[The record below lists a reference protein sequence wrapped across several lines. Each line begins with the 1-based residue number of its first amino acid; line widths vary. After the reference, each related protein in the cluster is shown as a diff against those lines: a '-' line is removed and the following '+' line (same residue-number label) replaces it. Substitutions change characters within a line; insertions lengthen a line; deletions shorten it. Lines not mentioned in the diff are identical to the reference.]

1 MLVRMLGTLVICAI
15 PFSGYAEESVS
26 TSIPT
31 AGVASSPEKTHL
43 NNYSQATPEELAQVA
58 TQLLVEGNPEL
69 AGIVVAELLKKPS
82 PPMQALFI
90 AGKLAELRGDWKTAI
105 KFYRTMLERD
115 SSVLRVRLDLARAL
129 LMIGDTEASQHH
141 FQRVLGEPG
150 LPEGVRKNVL
160 LFINQIERLTFSQM
174 LSFEI
179 LGDSNVNQATASE
192 AVIIGGRRFVLSPT
206 ARQQSGKGIGI
217 NWQGQYR
224 FGESRQFS
232 LRGIVQHQNYPST
245 NQYNLTYLMGFTGW
259 TMQWSPGHSTSFEAG
274 WHASFYGGRDLFD
287 GAAFRISDLY
297 RTIGGWT
304 VNPAIESK
312 QLRYPDYPL
321 RDGWQHWLTLDTSKA
336 TASGIVWNAGASIG
350 RNSARDDIYNFISSG
365 AKAGVSAELPLKLNA
380 SLMLD
385 YLETRYSLADPF
397 FGKKRQEK
405 KQSVELAITTLA
417 LSVGGF
423 APRIMLGH
431 VKNRCNIDLYRYQ
444 RTYGKVSFV
453 RDF

>member
-1 MLVRMLGTLVICAI
+1 MAVRILLILAIII
-15 PFSGYAEESVS
+15 PFAAMAEQSDSLSQQQGTIVTSSAQS
-26 TSIPT
+26 T
-31 AGVASSPEKTHL
+31 
-43 NNYSQATPEELAQVA
+43 ATPEELAQVA
-58 TQLLVEGNPEL
+58 TQLLVEGRVDL
-69 AGIVVAELLKKPS
+69 ASIVVNELLKLPH

-90 AGKLAELRGDWKTAI
+90 AAKLAELRGDWNSAI
-105 KFYRTMLERD
+105 KFYRAMLERD
-115 SSVLRVRLDLARAL
+115 PAVLRVRLDLARAL
-129 LMIGDTEASQHH
+129 FMVGDTEASQHH

-160 LFINQIERLTFSQM
+160 LFINQIERLTFSQI

-206 ARQQSGKGIGI
+206 ARQQSGKGIGV

-232 LRGIVQHQNYPST
+232 LRGVLEHQNHPSA
-245 NQYNLTYLMGFTGW
+245 NQYNLTYLMGLAGW

-274 WHASFYGGRDLFD
+274 WHGAFYGGRNLFD

-297 RTIGGWT
+297 RTISGWT
-304 VNPAIESK
+304 LNPAIESK
-312 QLRYPDYPL
+312 QLRYPNYPL
-321 RDGWQHWLTLDTSKA
+321 RDGWQHWLTLDISRA
-336 TASGIVWNAGASIG
+336 TASGVMWNTGASIG
-350 RNSARDDIYNFISSG
+350 QNKARDKIYNFISSG

-405 KQSVELAITTLA
+405 KQSIELAITPLA

-423 APRIMLGH
+423 APRVVLGH
-431 VKNRCNIDLYRYQ
+431 VDNRCNIDLYRYQ
-444 RTYGKVSFV
+444 RTYGKVAFV